1 MERVLAEFANEIP
14 TEQDPYLLVKEY
26 TSVLKVCQVR
36 SFHRHS
42 ILGTD
47 YQQGVASIT
56 HRALYSLYVMI
67 ALGGFTLGK
76 KTSFK
81 IIEVLSFNA
90 YTKHLSS
97 DTNLVACGISKQSI
111 AIRSLPLSV
120 IEWIWEQYNFT
131 NHQVEYFFLQNL
143 IAYLKFVPVILGTWN
158 HSRRDKTSLPGYVRM
173 GSHVSFLLPVVIIT
187 IWVFLATFYCH
198 SNQSREKQ
206 MILQLKNNLS
216 LVTDRYDGSID
227 RQTLLSSILISMRKA
242 NSLRVESIKFLNM
255 VILAYLIANT
265 FLLSVFMPL
274 LCVSWRDL
282 KYKADFLS
290 AKLQQEGN
298 ESSDELAELM
308 ETTQD
313 ARTTLLYR
321 SLSVFFGL
329 ASCTPGCVGNQKAF
343 SRDYAYYRV
352 ISAFV
357 IIAGVISIFLN
368 IHLLIV
374 NLHCTKLR
382 TKRYVPNVRV
392 EASPSIPLQYSTPHH
407 ETLEIHE
414 KPEII
419 PSYYH

>member
-1 MERVLAEFANEIP
+1 MEDPWDMERVLAEFANEIP

-26 TSVLKVCQVR
+26 TSVLK
-36 SFHRHS
+36 S
-42 ILGTD
+42 TD
-47 YQQGVASIT
+47 IPSWVQIT
-56 HRALYSLYVMI
+56 NKVLLVSLIVLFLQALYNLYVMI

-76 KTSFK
+76 KTSLGMWNFET
-81 IIEVLSFNA
+81 INCNTLTSLLF
-90 YTKHLSS
+90 
-97 DTNLVACGISKQSI
+97 SI
-111 AIRSLPLSV
+111 LSV

-158 HSRRDKTSLPGYVRM
+158 HSRRDKTSLPGDHNELSHPTLQLTPSLRMLRSYVLN
-173 GSHVSFLLPVVIIT
+173 HLV
-187 IWVFLATFYCH
+187 WVFLATFYCH

-329 ASCTPGCVGNQKAF
+329 ASCTPGMCWELYYSQKAF

-352 ISAFV
+352 ISAFLSQ
-357 IIAGVISIFLN
+357 GVISIFLN

-392 EASPSIPLQYSTPHH
+392 EASPSIPLQYSTTHH